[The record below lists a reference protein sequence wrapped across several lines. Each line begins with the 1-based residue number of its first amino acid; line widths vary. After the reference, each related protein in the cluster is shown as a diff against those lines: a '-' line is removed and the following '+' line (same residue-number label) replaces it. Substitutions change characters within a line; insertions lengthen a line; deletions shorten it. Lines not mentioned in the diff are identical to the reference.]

1 MRCKFFK
8 REKGK
13 VSRNLCMADVA
24 IMGTAGDPYGPSDD
38 EVFDYCVSE
47 KDFRNCH
54 RFQWVQREK
63 DKAVLRSQY

>member
-1 MRCKFFK
+1 LKCRFFK
-8 REKGK
+8 REKGEHAK
-13 VSRNLCMADVA
+13 NLCMADIA
-24 IMGTAGDPYGPSDD
+24 ILGEAGDPNDLSDD

-47 KDFRNCH
+47 DFKNCH

>member
-1 MRCKFFK
+1 MRCRFFK
-8 REKGK
+8 REKGE
-13 VSRNLCMADVA
+13 VSKNLCMADVA
-24 IMGTAGDPYGPSDD
+24 IMGTAGDPYAPSDD

-47 KDFRNCH
+47 ENFRNCN